1 MMGTLPVRSREA
13 YLQRL
18 GLARGGEPGLDQLA
32 TLQNQHLLEVPFEN
46 LDVMWRNP
54 IRLNLDDLYDKI
66 VNRRRGGFC
75 YELNG
80 LFAWLLSNLGY
91 SVDLLS
97 ARVYSEE
104 RQQFGPEFDHMVLCV
119 QLERPY
125 LVDVGFGDSF
135 RQPMLLPDGQ
145 TEDISGEYRLLA
157 PHTGDEELELQHKE
171 DGLWKS
177 QFRFTLLAHRMAD
190 FNDMCHYHQSSPR
203 STFTQGAVCSRATP
217 DGRITLTENELILT
231 RDSEKTR
238 LPVQNLAQYRRLLAE
253 YFSISMPVDH
263 PR

>member
-1 MMGTLPVRSREA
+1 MGDSPARSREA

-18 GLARGGEPGLDQLA
+18 GLARGGEPGLSQLA
-32 TLQNQHLLEVPFEN
+32 ALQNQHLFEVPFEN

-66 VNRRRGGFC
+66 VKRRRGGFC

-80 LFAWLLSNLGY
+80 LFAWLLSDLGY
-91 SVDLLS
+91 AVDLLS

-119 QLERPY
+119 HLERPY

-135 RQPMLLPDGQ
+135 RQPVLLPDGE
-145 TEDISGEYRLLA
+145 TEDISGEYRLLV
-157 PHTGDEELELQHKE
+157 PQSGSDELELQHKE

-177 QFRFTLLAHRMAD
+177 QFRFTLQAHRMAD
-190 FNDMCHYHQSSPR
+190 FNDMCRYHQTSPR

-217 DGRITLTENELILT
+217 NGRVTLTENELILT
-231 RDSEKTR
+231 HDSEKTR
-238 LPVQNLAQYRRLLAE
+238 APVQNQTQFRRLLAE